1 MRTRS
6 NLEKIEKTSW
16 PCAATG
22 ERDPSEVEL
31 AVITATI
38 TVAA

>member
-6 NLEKIEKTSW
+6 NLAKIENILA
-16 PCAATG
+16 CAATG